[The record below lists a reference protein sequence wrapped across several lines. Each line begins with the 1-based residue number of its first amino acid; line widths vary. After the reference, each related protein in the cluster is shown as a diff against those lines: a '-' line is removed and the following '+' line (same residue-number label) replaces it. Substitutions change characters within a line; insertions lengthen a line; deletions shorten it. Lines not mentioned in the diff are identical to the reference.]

1 MKKRF
6 KMVFL
11 FIVAFAISIS
21 VTNLCINS
29 KPKEIVIE
37 GMIPQLT
44 EQELILNSD
53 LIVTGTVSATGESKW
68 SNPDFKVEEKR
79 NILQT
84 DIFVEIDEILYGEYN
99 KENVVVRIDKGYD
112 KAQKIRYISDGYPD
126 FEKDEKVLLF
136 LSRDDSDVATDEDYF
151 VLTGMRQGKWNINNE
166 EILKKN
172 TDGKEI
178 SSLDELKT
186 EQLKERIITDIK
198 EHPTWKADKLR
209 EKEEIK
215 NNNKLLF
222 GE

>member
-1 MKKRF
+1 MKNRF

-11 FIVAFAISIS
+11 IVVALAIGIS
-21 VTNLCINS
+21 VTNFCINY

-53 LIVTGTVSATGESKW
+53 LIVTGAVKKIGESKW
-68 SNPDFKVEEKR
+68 SNPEFKVVDKR
-79 NILQT
+79 NVLQT
-84 DIFVEIDEILYGEYN
+84 DIFVEIDEIIYGEYN
-99 KENVVVRIDKGYD
+99 NESVTVRIDKGYD
-112 KAQKIRYISDGYPD
+112 KSQKIRFISDGYPD
-126 FEKDEKVLLF
+126 FEKGENVLLF
-136 LSRDDSDVATDEDYF
+136 LLRDDSDVATNEDYF
-151 VLTGMRQGKWNINNE
+151 VLTGMRQGKWDVNNG
-166 EILKKN
+166 EILAKT

-178 SSLDELKT
+178 SSFDEFKI
-186 EQLKERIITDIK
+186 EQLKARILTEVN

-209 EKEEIK
+209 EKEEIR